1 MPSLSQKLVQALN
14 LRGMKP
20 ADLARESGVSTARIS
35 EIVTGKTK
43 NPQLKTLKKL
53 ADALEVSVNALT
65 GDIADR
71 SSLSPAEQVMNPPK
85 GTHKVNK
92 SVGIKYCN
100 ETTKEPQLSD
110 FALIPYYNVQASA
123 GAGAVVQ
130 EEKVVDRFAF
140 KEDWIRHGLGL
151 NPNNLALISTIGDSM
166 EPTLHPGDMILLDRS
181 VEKIQSNSIYAIQ
194 VNGTLLVKRI
204 QKRIDGSVIIKSD
217 NAAYETETISSDAAD
232 ALKIVG
238 RVVWAGRRF

>member
-1 MPSLSQKLVQALN
+1 MNVDDLMKMFNVSNDSDLGAIFKRSNKAVSAWRA
-14 LRGMKP
+14 RGVP
-20 ADLARESGVSTARIS
+20 AAIE
-35 EIVTGKTK
+35 
-43 NPQLKTLKKL
+43 KL
-53 ADALEVSVNALT
+53 AYEIKSKDKNLHPVELT
-65 GDIADR
+65 
-71 SSLSPAEQVMNPPK
+71 
-85 GTHKVNK
+85 
-92 SVGIKYCN
+92 
-100 ETTKEPQLSD
+100 D
-110 FALIPYYNVQASA
+110 FTLIPYYNVQASA
-123 GAGAVVQ
+123 GGGAVVQ
-130 EEKVVDRFAF
+130 EEKIVDRFAF

-217 NAAYETETISSDAAD
+217 NAAYETETINSDAAD